1 MNGPLLTLLAALV
14 AGWVLV
20 RRQGERV
27 PVSSGTQDDGS
38 PNGRPR
44 GVGRFV
50 EAWWPVPS
58 QARSAAR
65 LFTGSV
71 ALACAG
77 TLTAAGTVV
86 AGGPLMSGERA
97 TDDGALPLDAATL
110 DASMPDQPLLLNPV
124 AGTVTTTPAESAP
137 TTTTEPAPET
147 PVVPAVRGALPVGK
161 GMWLYEPEKV
171 EGGSPDAIA
180 ARAVEVGV
188 THLYVRTG
196 SSRSGF
202 YAGPFLDQLLPVAH
216 AHGIRVYGWDFP
228 YFDSWSDD
236 VYRALDAIR
245 YTTPDGHRI
254 DGFSADIETW
264 FEGTHISAHH
274 ATSYGSALRE
284 FVGPA
289 YPMIATIPRPSKTL
303 LDRGYPFAEIVEHFD
318 AVAPMVYWM
327 NREPGDDLART
338 MEFLA
343 TFGKPVMPVGQ
354 AYDGAPEGGPAGVPS
369 RAQIIRFMQVAE
381 ERGALGVSFWS
392 WQHADQEA
400 WDAIRDAAEFTMLT
414 GAGDWPISTVRAY
427 QGLLNSLGFVAPVSG
442 VWDRETAAAVGA
454 FQRAARLPITATVD
468 EQTRALLLAPFAAPL
483 PAG

>member
-1 MNGPLLTLLAALV
+1 MNAPLLTLLGALV
-14 AGWVLV
+14 AGWLLARRRPGVDTVTSGDTGDAGARTGLLV
-20 RRQGERV
+20 PARVGEFFE
-27 PVSSGTQDDGS
+27 TC
-38 PNGRPR
+38 
-44 GVGRFV
+44 
-50 EAWWPVPS
+50 WPVPS

-77 TLTAAGTVV
+77 ALAAVGTATAGRSGVP
-86 AGGPLMSGERA
+86 GP
-97 TDDGALPLDAATL
+97 DDAVLAFDAATL
-110 DASMPDQPLLLNPV
+110 DASVAPGTLLLNPV
-124 AGTVTTTPAESAP
+124 AGSAAGAVPADAATATTAP
-137 TTTTEPAPET
+137 PGE
-147 PVVPAVRGALPVGK
+147 PVVPAMRGALPVGK
-161 GMWLYEPEKV
+161 GMWLYEPGKI
-171 EGGSPDAIA
+171 EGGDPHAIA
-180 ARAVEVGV
+180 ARAVEVGI

-216 AHGIRVYGWDFP
+216 ANGIRVYGWDFP

-274 ATSYGSALRE
+274 ATAYGSALRD

-289 YPMIATIPRPSKTL
+289 YPLIATIPRPSKTL
-303 LDRGYPFAEIVEHFD
+303 LDWGYPFAEIVEHFD

-327 NREPGDDLART
+327 NREPGNDLART

-343 TFGKPVMPVGQ
+343 GFGKPVIPIGQ
-354 AYDGAPEGGPAGVPS
+354 AYDGAPEGGPPGPPS
-369 RAQIIRFMQVAE
+369 REEIIRFMQVAE

-400 WDAIRDAAEFTMLT
+400 WDAIRDAAEFRMLT
-414 GAGDWPISTVRAY
+414 GTGEWPISTVRAY
-427 QGLLNSLGFVAPVSG
+427 QGLLSSLGFVAPVTG
-442 VWDRETAAAVGA
+442 VWDGATAAAVGA
-454 FQRAARLPITATVD
+454 FQRAARLPVTATVD
-468 EQTRALLLAPFAAPL
+468 ERTRALLLAPFAAPL
-483 PAG
+483 PPAG